1 MCGYSVPNYP
11 EQAIQE
17 KLYVISLACPRQKDA
32 RRGTPSLSGQAHFR
46 FPRFLLRILRLLA
59 APVVTGMEGLNFGFL
74 VFSGVSQT
82 FLDFLSN
89 LLLLPP

>member
-1 MCGYSVPNYP
+1 MPAGDTQPQRASP
-11 EQAIQE
+11 
-17 KLYVISLACPRQKDA
+17 
-32 RRGTPSLSGQAHFR
+32 
-46 FPRFLLRILRLLA
+46 FPFSRFLLRNLRLLA